1 MSELMS
7 GDGGDAGVE
16 VVLVDGVVEVRAQTP
31 ERRQTCQ
38 SHVHR
43 QRAQCSTVASV
54 MDVA

>member
-1 MSELMS
+1 MG

-43 QRAQCSTVASV
+43 PRAQCSTVASV